1 MGSKRPEKLMKS
13 LLLGAVVGVSAA
25 LFFSIGFFFRDIIAS
40 TRTPRLVFAADE
52 NEYPLLAEVQTLLNE
67 HYLRQQPPFP
77 ERQYAAI
84 RGMLSSLGDRY
95 TFFIPPAVA
104 KNESDALAGT
114 YGGIGVQ
121 VTRNEQGELVLYP
134 FQDSPA
140 QEAGIKPGDILLA
153 VNGAAV
159 HTGMSQDEIDRLLR
173 GEVREGNGVEVTIST
188 PSTPSEFDERRHTR
202 TLFIEFGVINI
213 PSVVWRTLAEDS
225 AIGYVQI
232 LSFTSR
238 TPAELK
244 NALTDLRSK
253 QVIGLVLDLRNNSGG
268 LLQESIAVADEF
280 LDSEV
285 IVYERNNKRER
296 TFTGE
301 PGGLAIDLPLVIL
314 VNGGTASAS
323 ELVAGALRD
332 NGRGLIVGQR
342 SFGKG
347 TVQQIFTLSDQSA
360 VHITSA
366 EWFTPARHQLEENGL
381 EPDIAMIPDASGRD
395 VELGEAVRQMRQ
407 IIAAQVP

>member
-1 MGSKRPEKLMKS
+1 MRNTRQPRLVQSLM
-13 LLLGAVVGVSAA
+13 LGAAIGISAA
-25 LFFSIGFFFRDIIAS
+25 LLFSMGFFFRDIFVNTGRQA
-40 TRTPRLVFAADE
+40 LVFAADE
-52 NEYPLLAEVQTLLNE
+52 NEYSLLTEVQALLDE
-67 HYLRQQPPFP
+67 HYLRQQPPFS

-84 RGMLSSLGDRY
+84 RGMLSSLSDRY

-104 KNESDALAGT
+104 RNESDALAGA

-121 VTRNEQGELVLYP
+121 VTRNERGELVLYP

-140 QEAGIKPGDILLA
+140 QKAGIEPGDILLA
-153 VNGAAV
+153 VNGEAM
-159 HTGMSQDEIDRLLR
+159 HTGMGQDDIDRLLR
-173 GEVREGNGVEVTIST
+173 GEVKDGNGVEVTIRT
-188 PSTPSEFDERRHTR
+188 PSDTGNSTR

-225 AIGYVQI
+225 AIGYIQI

-238 TPAELK
+238 TPMELK
-244 NALTDLRSK
+244 DALTELRSA
-253 QVIGLVLDLRNNSGG
+253 QVSGLVLDLRNNSGG

-280 LDSEV
+280 LDDQV
-285 IVYERNNKRER
+285 IVYERNNQRER

-301 PGGLAIDLPLVIL
+301 PGGLATDLPLVIL
-314 VNGGTASAS
+314 VNSGTASAS

-332 NGRGLIVGQR
+332 NGRGLIVGQK

-347 TVQQIFTLSDQSA
+347 TVQQIFALSDQSA

-366 EWFTPARHQLEENGL
+366 EWLTPARHQLEENGL
-381 EPDIAMIPDASGRD
+381 EPDVVMIPDATGRD
-395 VELGEAVRQMRQ
+395 VELGEAVRQVRQ

>member
-1 MGSKRPEKLMKS
+1 MRNTRQPRLVQSLM
-13 LLLGAVVGVSAA
+13 LGAAIGISAA
-25 LFFSIGFFFRDIIAS
+25 LLFSMGFFFRDIFVNTSRQA
-40 TRTPRLVFAADE
+40 LVFAADE
-52 NEYPLLAEVQTLLNE
+52 NEYFLLTEVQALLDE
-67 HYLRQQPPFP
+67 HYLRQQPPFS

-84 RGMLSSLGDRY
+84 RGMLSSLSDRY

-104 KNESDALAGT
+104 RNESDALAGA

-121 VTRNEQGELVLYP
+121 VTRNERGELVLYP

-140 QEAGIKPGDILLA
+140 QKAGIEPGDILLA
-153 VNGAAV
+153 VNGEAM
-159 HTGMSQDEIDRLLR
+159 HTGMGQDDIDRLLR
-173 GEVREGNGVEVTIST
+173 GEVKDGNGVEVTIRT
-188 PSTPSEFDERRHTR
+188 PSDTGNSTR

-225 AIGYVQI
+225 AIGYIQI

-238 TPAELK
+238 TPMELK
-244 NALTDLRSK
+244 DALTELRSA
-253 QVIGLVLDLRNNSGG
+253 QVSGLVLDLRNNSGG

-280 LDSEV
+280 LDDQV
-285 IVYERNNKRER
+285 IVYERNNQRER

-301 PGGLAIDLPLVIL
+301 PGGLATDLPLVIL
-314 VNGGTASAS
+314 VNSGTASAS

-332 NGRGLIVGQR
+332 NGRGLIVGQK

-347 TVQQIFTLSDQSA
+347 TVQQIFALSDQSA

-366 EWFTPARHQLEENGL
+366 EWLTPARHQLEENGL
-381 EPDIAMIPDASGRD
+381 EPDVVMIPDATGRD
-395 VELGEAVRQMRQ
+395 VELGEAVRQVRQ

>member
-1 MGSKRPEKLMKS
+1 M
-13 LLLGAVVGVSAA
+13 LGAAIGISAA
-25 LFFSIGFFFRDIIAS
+25 LLFSMGFFFRDIFVNAG
-40 TRTPRLVFAADE
+40 RQALVFAADE
-52 NEYPLLAEVQTLLNE
+52 NEYFLLTEVQALLDE
-67 HYLRQQPPFP
+67 HYLRQQPPFS

-84 RGMLSSLGDRY
+84 RGMLSSLSDRY

-104 KNESDALAGT
+104 RNESDALAGA

-121 VTRNEQGELVLYP
+121 VTRNERGELVLYP

-140 QEAGIKPGDILLA
+140 QEAGIEPGDILLA
-153 VNGAAV
+153 VNGEAM
-159 HTGMSQDEIDRLLR
+159 HTGIGQDDIDRLLR
-173 GEVREGNGVEVTIST
+173 GEVKDGNGVEVTIRT
-188 PSTPSEFDERRHTR
+188 PSDTGNSTR

-225 AIGYVQI
+225 AIGYIQI

-238 TPAELK
+238 TPMELK
-244 NALTDLRSK
+244 DALTELRSA
-253 QVIGLVLDLRNNSGG
+253 QVSGLVLDLRNNSGG

-280 LDSEV
+280 LDDQV
-285 IVYERNNKRER
+285 IVYERNNQRER

-301 PGGLAIDLPLVIL
+301 PGGLATDLPLVIL
-314 VNGGTASAS
+314 VNSGTASAS

-332 NGRGLIVGQR
+332 NGRGLIVGQK

-347 TVQQIFTLSDQSA
+347 TVQQIFALSDQSA

-366 EWFTPARHQLEENGL
+366 EWLTPARHQLEENGL
-381 EPDIAMIPDASGRD
+381 EPDVVMIPDATGRD
-395 VELGEAVRQMRQ
+395 VELGEAVRQVRQ
-407 IIAAQVP
+407 VIAAQVP

>member
-1 MGSKRPEKLMKS
+1 MRNTRQPRLVQSLM
-13 LLLGAVVGVSAA
+13 LGAAIGISAA
-25 LFFSIGFFFRDIIAS
+25 LLFSMGFFFRDIFVNTSRQA
-40 TRTPRLVFAADE
+40 LVFAADE
-52 NEYPLLAEVQTLLNE
+52 NEYSLLTEVQALLDE
-67 HYLRQQPPFP
+67 HYLRQQPPFS

-84 RGMLSSLGDRY
+84 RGMLSSLSDRY

-104 KNESDALAGT
+104 RNESDALAGA

-121 VTRNEQGELVLYP
+121 VTRNERGELVLYP

-140 QEAGIKPGDILLA
+140 QKAGIEPGDILLA
-153 VNGAAV
+153 VNGEAM
-159 HTGMSQDEIDRLLR
+159 HTGMGQDDIDRLLR
-173 GEVREGNGVEVTIST
+173 GEVKDGNGVEVTIRT
-188 PSTPSEFDERRHTR
+188 PSDTGNSTR

-225 AIGYVQI
+225 AIGYIQI

-238 TPAELK
+238 TPMELK
-244 NALTDLRSK
+244 DALTELRSA
-253 QVIGLVLDLRNNSGG
+253 QVSGLVLDLRNNSGG

-280 LDSEV
+280 LDDQV
-285 IVYERNNKRER
+285 IVYERNNQRER

-301 PGGLAIDLPLVIL
+301 PGGLATDLPLVIL
-314 VNGGTASAS
+314 VNSGTASAS

-332 NGRGLIVGQR
+332 NGRGLIVGQK

-347 TVQQIFTLSDQSA
+347 TVQQIFALSDQSA

-366 EWFTPARHQLEENGL
+366 EWLTPARHQLEENGL
-381 EPDIAMIPDASGRD
+381 EPDVVMIPDATGRD
-395 VELGEAVRQMRQ
+395 VELGEAVRQVRQ

>member
-1 MGSKRPEKLMKS
+1 MRNTRQPRLVQSLM
-13 LLLGAVVGVSAA
+13 LGAAIGISAA
-25 LFFSIGFFFRDIIAS
+25 LLFSMGFFFRDIFVNTGRQA
-40 TRTPRLVFAADE
+40 LVFAADE
-52 NEYPLLAEVQTLLNE
+52 NEYFLLTEVQALLDE
-67 HYLRQQPPFP
+67 HYLRQQPPFS

-84 RGMLSSLGDRY
+84 RGMLSSLSDRY

-104 KNESDALAGT
+104 RNESDALAGA

-121 VTRNEQGELVLYP
+121 VTRNERGELVLYP

-140 QEAGIKPGDILLA
+140 QEAGIEPGDILLA
-153 VNGAAV
+153 VNGEAM
-159 HTGMSQDEIDRLLR
+159 HTGMGQDDIDRLLR
-173 GEVREGNGVEVTIST
+173 GEVKDGNGVEVTIRT
-188 PSTPSEFDERRHTR
+188 PSDTGNSTR

-225 AIGYVQI
+225 AIGYIQI

-238 TPAELK
+238 TPMELK
-244 NALTDLRSK
+244 NALTELRSA
-253 QVIGLVLDLRNNSGG
+253 QVSGLVLDLRNNSGG

-280 LDSEV
+280 LDDQV
-285 IVYERNNKRER
+285 IVYERNNQRER

-301 PGGLAIDLPLVIL
+301 PGGLATDLPLVIL
-314 VNGGTASAS
+314 VNSGTASAS

-332 NGRGLIVGQR
+332 NGRGLIVGQK

-347 TVQQIFTLSDQSA
+347 TVQQIFALSDQSA

-366 EWFTPARHQLEENGL
+366 EWLTPARHQLEENGL
-381 EPDIAMIPDASGRD
+381 EPDVVMIPDATGRD
-395 VELGEAVRQMRQ
+395 VELGEAVRQVRQ